1 MKQQDLQQAMGITS
15 SILQDVANKHPE
27 VMKGGQRP
35 GQPGQP
41 GQAQQA
47 AQPVQGQQQGP
58 APFNAANLQRLQQ
71 DLSAVQKEQQTKA
84 QMARGAP
91 SGTKDGVPA
100 TAQPLQNAQN
110 AANVQNA
117 PAAQRQQGAAHHVSP
132 SMVVNS
138 PQGVPV
144 MYGKTGID
152 QGQLKL
158 PPSKKKKVEGGMTS
172 SGNTPVQTTK
182 PTPNQQLS
190 QPMMKQESQNGQ
202 KPQVDGQQ
210 LQQELPKQV
219 GFICQD
225 RDCEGITP
233 PFKTEEELRQHR
245 EAIHVVKDPLSY
257 LMAEFGDYLGLDFD
271 AKAGATEMKKSESSL
286 GAQPSPKRSPK
297 RKAGELDAKQESWTS
312 SGVDPSV
319 LTQVFKPFSTGAL
332 GSISNID
339 AYRSRMEDSPESSS
353 TDNSKGSDPNS
364 DITDISQGVSM
375 DVRIQFEDNWDPFGE
390 SDINAM
396 TIAEEPDLSFGDE
409 KEMGGLEGGVVNE
422 IEVPAENNDWNQFV
436 SWEEPDKPFSF
447 NTDLFGMDD
456 GSSYLH

>member
-1 MKQQDLQQAMGITS
+1 MKQQNLQQAIGITG

-41 GQAQQA
+41 QQA
-47 AQPVQGQQQGP
+47 AQPAQGQQQSP

-71 DLSAVQKEQQTKA
+71 DLSAVQKEQQAKA
-84 QMARGAP
+84 QMARDAP
-91 SGTKDGVPA
+91 SGTKDGA
-100 TAQPLQNAQN
+100 QSTAQPLQNAQN
-110 AANVQNA
+110 AANAQNV
-117 PAAQRQQGAAHHVSP
+117 AAGQRQQGAAHHVSP
-132 SMVVNS
+132 PMAVNS

-172 SGNTPVQTTK
+172 SGNTPVQQTK
-182 PTPNQQLS
+182 PTPQA
-190 QPMMKQESQNGQ
+190 QPMLKQESQNGQ
-202 KPQVDGQQ
+202 KPQVHGQQ
-210 LQQELPKQV
+210 SQQEQPKQI

-233 PFKTEEELRQHR
+233 PFKTEEELCQHR
-245 EAIHVVKDPLSY
+245 EAVHVVKDPLRY
-257 LMAEFGDYLGLDFD
+257 LMVEFGDYLGLDSNGNNT
-271 AKAGATEMKKSESSL
+271 AKATEMKKDEGSM

-297 RKAGELDAKQESWTS
+297 RKAADMDAKQESWNS

-390 SDINAM
+390 SDVNAL
-396 TIAEEPDLSFGDE
+396 TIAEDPDLSFGKVE
-409 KEMGGLEGGVVNE
+409 GLGGELKGGAMNELEAPVEDNW
-422 IEVPAENNDWNQFV
+422 DQFV
-436 SWEEPDKPFSF
+436 SWEEPEKPFSF

-456 GSSYLH
+456 GSSYLS

>member
-1 MKQQDLQQAMGITS
+1 MGITS

-27 VMKGGQRP
+27 VIKGGQR
-35 GQPGQP
+35 PGQP

-47 AQPVQGQQQGP
+47 AQPAQGQQQGP

-71 DLSAVQKEQQTKA
+71 DLSAVQKEQQAKT

-91 SGTKDGVPA
+91 SGTKDGAAA
-100 TAQPLQNAQN
+100 TAQPLQNAANAQN
-110 AANVQNA
+110 AAA
-117 PAAQRQQGAAHHVSP
+117 GQRQQGAAHHVSP
-132 SMVVNS
+132 PMAVNS

-172 SGNTPVQTTK
+172 SGNTPIQATK
-182 PTPNQQLS
+182 PTPNQQQS

-202 KPQVDGQQ
+202 KPQVNSQQ
-210 LQQELPKQV
+210 PQQEQPKQI

-245 EAIHVVKDPLSY
+245 EAVHVVKDPLSY
-257 LMAEFGDYLGLDFD
+257 LMGEFGDYLGLNSD
-271 AKAGATEMKKSESSL
+271 AKTGAMKMKKSESSM

-297 RKAGELDAKQESWTS
+297 RKAEEISKQETWSS

-319 LTQVFKPFSTGAL
+319 LTQVFKSFSSGAL
-332 GSISNID
+332 GSISNVD

-364 DITDISQGVSM
+364 DITEGVSM
-375 DVRIQFEDNWDPFGE
+375 EIRMEMDDGWNPFGE
-390 SDINAM
+390 SDVNAL

-409 KEMGGLEGGVVNE
+409 EGMVSRLEGGVMNE
-422 IEVPAENNDWNQFV
+422 LEAPVEDNWDQFV

-447 NTDLFGMDD
+447 NTNLFDMDN
-456 GSSYLH
+456 GSSYAN

>member
-35 GQPGQP
+35 GQ
-41 GQAQQA
+41 AQQA
-47 AQPVQGQQQGP
+47 AQPAQGQQQGP

-71 DLSAVQKEQQTKA
+71 DLSAVQKEQQAKA
-84 QMARGAP
+84 QMARGGP
-91 SGTKDGVPA
+91 PGTKDGAPA
-100 TAQPLQNAQN
+100 TAQPLQDAQN
-110 AANVQNA
+110 AANAQNA
-117 PAAQRQQGAAHHVSP
+117 PTAQRQQGAAHHVSP
-132 SMVVNS
+132 PMAVNS

-172 SGNTPVQTTK
+172 SGNTPVQQTK
-182 PTPNQQLS
+182 PTPQA

-202 KPQVDGQQ
+202 KPTVQVNGIQA
-210 LQQELPKQV
+210 QQEQPKMVQ

-225 RDCEGITP
+225 RDCEGVTP

-245 EAIHVVKDPLSY
+245 EAVHVVKDPLSY
-257 LMAEFGDYLGLDFD
+257 LMGEFGDYLGLDSD
-271 AKAGATEMKKSESSL
+271 AKTGATEMKKSESTI
-286 GAQPSPKRSPK
+286 GAQSSPKRSPK
-297 RKAGELDAKQESWTS
+297 RKADELDAKQESWTS

-364 DITDISQGVSM
+364 DITEGVSM
-375 DVRIQFEDNWDPFGE
+375 EIRMEMDDGWNPFGD
-390 SDINAM
+390 SDVNAL
-396 TIAEEPDLSFGDE
+396 TIAEEPDLSFRGEEVDG
-409 KEMGGLEGGVVNE
+409 MLGLEGGVMNE
-422 IEVPAENNDWNQFV
+422 LEAPVEDSWDQFV
-436 SWEEPDKPFSF
+436 SWEEPDKPFNF
-447 NTDLFGMDD
+447 DTAAFEMDD
-456 GSSYLH
+456 GSSYLN